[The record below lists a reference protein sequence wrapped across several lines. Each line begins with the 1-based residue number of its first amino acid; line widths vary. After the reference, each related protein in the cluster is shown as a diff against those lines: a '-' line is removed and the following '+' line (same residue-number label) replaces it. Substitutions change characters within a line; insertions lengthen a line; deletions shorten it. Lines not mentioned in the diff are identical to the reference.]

1 MRMQLWIR
9 NQNRKGLRSVR
20 NLAVKG
26 KKVVGYTVSMGIGA
40 TDQSIL
46 GKYETEERA
55 MAVLDAIEKKIESSL
70 ARIAVFDM
78 PKE

>member
-1 MRMQLWIR
+1 MELWIR
-9 NQNRKGLRSVR
+9 DQNRKGLRSVR
-20 NLAVKG
+20 SIALKG
-26 KKVVGYTVSMGIGA
+26 KKVVGYTGSMGIGA
-40 TDQSIL
+40 PDQSIL
-46 GKYETEERA
+46 GEYKTEEKA